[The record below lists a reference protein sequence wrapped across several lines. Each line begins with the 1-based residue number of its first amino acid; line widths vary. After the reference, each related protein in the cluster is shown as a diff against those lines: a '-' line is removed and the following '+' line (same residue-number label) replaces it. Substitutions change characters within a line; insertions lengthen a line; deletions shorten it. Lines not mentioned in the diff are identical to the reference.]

1 MYSITVSGG
10 SLAELGQAALEA
22 GRSLLG
28 TPSEVAEPQAPKRTR
43 KQAAEAPPQT
53 GASAT
58 EAAAP
63 AAAAPAGLSQADV
76 RKKLQAVV
84 AAFGNGKCSEILLK
98 HGAPNLGSLAT
109 DKYAAVAADAD
120 AALANASDPTA

>member
-43 KQAAEAPPQT
+43 KTAAPVEVAEAVVQT
-53 GASAT
+53 T
-58 EAAAP
+58 AP